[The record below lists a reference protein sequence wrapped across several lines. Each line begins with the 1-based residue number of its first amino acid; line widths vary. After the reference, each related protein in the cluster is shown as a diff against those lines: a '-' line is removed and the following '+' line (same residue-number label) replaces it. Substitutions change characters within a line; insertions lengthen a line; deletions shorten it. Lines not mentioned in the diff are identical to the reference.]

1 MPKAIKKRIV
11 KSKTVK
17 EDEVKSA
24 ALQALDA
31 LKQRQKHAII
41 AASAVIGIVILY
53 IVFSLYSSSMAEK
66 AYALETEAYDLYYS
80 EITDESITGAEKWNK
95 AIDLFKKSLDAKATP
110 TAAFYLGNCYFN
122 MADYE
127 TAIKE
132 YTSFIDKFSREAGIL
147 PLVYQKLASSFFK
160 TGQNEKALETLG
172 KLAKIEN
179 GIFGDSA
186 LILEARHFAASGEK
200 EKAMG
205 KYRELI
211 INFPASMWTAE
222 ANSKVTADETAKS
235 KETAKPKEAAPV
247 ITELPGEKPEE
258 AKE

>member
-24 ALQALDA
+24 ALQALDS
-31 LKQRQKHAII
+31 LKQRQKQAII
-41 AASAVIGIVILY
+41 AASAVIGIAIIY
-53 IVFSLYSSSMAEK
+53 IIFSLYSSSMAKK
-66 AYALETEAYDLYYS
+66 AYSLETEAYGYYYS
-80 EITDESITGAEKWNK
+80 EITDESIPAADKWKTAAE
-95 AIDLFKKSLDAKATP
+95 LFKKSLDIKATP
-110 TAAFYLGNCYFN
+110 TAAFYLGTCYFN
-122 MADYE
+122 MADYG

-132 YTSFIDKFSREAGIL
+132 YTSFIDKFSKEAGIL
-147 PLVYQKLASSFFK
+147 PLVYQKLASSFFR

-172 KLAKIEN
+172 KLAKTEN

-186 LILEARHFAASGEK
+186 LVLEARHYESSGEK
-200 EKAMG
+200 EKALG

-211 INFPASMWTAE
+211 ASFPASPWSAE
-222 ANSKVTADETAKS
+222 ASSKITAAETAKTKEAA
-235 KETAKPKEAAPV
+235 KETAPV
-247 ITELPGEKPEE
+247 KAELPAEKAEE